1 MATNPLAKL
10 PIKKQRYA
18 IALAN
23 SKGMKTKKE
32 CLLEAGYMEST
43 SNKPNLVETEDFKV
57 AFQQLLRKKIPLTKV
72 VRRIREGMDAVDT
85 QFFQK
90 NGIVTDSRDT
100 INWAERRNYTNMYAQ
115 MSGAWTPK
123 AEIDHTQKIDEGTLR
138 RMMDI
143 SDKLNIS
150 TLSTQQLKELE
161 QSHVTIDAQEIAAAN
176 SFYDTVHAK
185 SAQNKD
191 E

>member
-1 MATNPLAKL
+1 MANNPLSKL
-10 PIKKQRYA
+10 PVKKQRYA

-32 CLLEAGYMEST
+32 CLLEAGYAEST
-43 SNKPNLVETEDFKV
+43 SNKPNLVETDDFKL

-90 NGIVTDSRDT
+90 NGVVTDSRDV
-100 INWAERRNYTNMYAQ
+100 INWAERRQYTNMYAQ

-123 AEIDHTQKIDEGTLR
+123 AEIDHTQKVDEGTLR

-143 SDKLNIS
+143 SDKLNLTAIPAE
-150 TLSTQQLKELE
+150 QLRQLE

-176 SFYDTVHAK
+176 SVYDRVHE
-185 SAQNKD
+185 KD
-191 E
+191 